1 MPHNTTQHTT
11 PKHNKVTH
19 NNTKQ
24 HNPHETKM
32 KILVSDKITENAG
45 TEYNERLLRWWKKII
60 GLQKWKIARTQ
71 PENRKLIH
79 EVHIGQK

>member
-1 MPHNTTQHTT
+1 MIGEDNHNTTQHCTNSTPHMKTQHIPRHKTCHTTQHNT

-45 TEYNERLLRWWKKII
+45 TEYNESLLR
-60 GLQKWKIARTQ
+60 
-71 PENRKLIH
+71 
-79 EVHIGQK
+79 